1 MMAVL
6 TASEVTE
13 LILAAVNSVP
23 GLRPAML
30 LSQQNAS
37 WIPWDWEGSAVSLDT
52 ELVQVRVIALCLPL
66 PPLLELASVAI
77 RPTLAGTPW
86 ERAKLRLVVTDID
99 GAAFSP
105 E

>member
-30 LSQQNAS
+30 ISQQNAS
-37 WIPWDWEGSAVSLDT
+37 WIPWDWEGSAVTLEP

-66 PPLLELASVAI
+66 PPLLEQAGTAV
-77 RPTLAGTPW
+77 RPALAGTPW
-86 ERAKLRLVVTDID
+86 EIAKLRLVVTDVD

-105 E
+105 G

>member
-1 MMAVL
+1 
-6 TASEVTE
+6 
-13 LILAAVNSVP
+13 
-23 GLRPAML
+23 ML

-37 WIPWDWEGSAVSLDT
+37 WIPWDWEGSAVSVDV

-66 PPLLELASVAI
+66 PPLLELASAAI

-105 E
+105 G